1 LLAPDTHRKQGLEM
15 ADMRVML
22 AFDGSAGAEAARDL
36 VAHLRW
42 PARTAITLV
51 AALER
56 GPELFGAPEYAAV
69 PEASREASALLL
81 ADLQATLHAAAAP
94 LSAPGRMVDTRVV
107 RGRPASALL
116 EEAQA
121 LQPDLIVIG
130 SRGHGP
136 LATVL
141 LGSVSTEVV
150 DHAPC
155 PVLVARKP
163 SVHRL
168 IVGVDG
174 SESAQ
179 RAVSTLSTWPIF
191 AGLPARVVAVA
202 DRPSGWGT
210 SLSAAFYPGMADVGD
225 SSREGRR
232 NHAEQIAE
240 RACEDLARVG
250 LQATAELREGDP
262 ADELIRAAD
271 EEDADLIA
279 VGSRG
284 LSALSRLALGSVARK
299 VLLHTP
305 SSVLVV
311 REATE
316 RVKESEPMP
325 LRAGS
330 AVGAF

>member
-1 LLAPDTHRKQGLEM
+1 M
-15 ADMRVML
+15 AEMRVML

-69 PEASREASALLL
+69 PEGSREASALML
-81 ADLQATLHAAAAP
+81 ADLQATLQSAAAP
-94 LSAPGRMVDTRVV
+94 LNAPDRMVDTRVV

-116 EEAQA
+116 DEAKS

-136 LATVL
+136 LATML

-155 PVLVARKP
+155 PVLVARQP

-168 IVGVDG
+168 VIGVDG

-202 DRPSGWGT
+202 DRPSGWAA
-210 SLSAAFYPGMADVGD
+210 SLNATFYPGMADVGD
-225 SSREGRR
+225 SSREARR
-232 NHAEQIAE
+232 SHAEQIAE
-240 RACEDLARVG
+240 RACEDLARAG
-250 LQATAELREGDP
+250 LQATSELREGDP
-262 ADELIRAAD
+262 ADELIRAAT

-284 LSALSRLALGSVARK
+284 LSALTRLALGSVARK
-299 VLLHTP
+299 VLLHTHA
-305 SSVLVV
+305 SVLVV
-311 REATE
+311 REAVE
-316 RVKESEPMP
+316 RVKVAEPMP
-325 LRAGS
+325 IRTGA
-330 AVGAF
+330 AAGAF

>member
-1 LLAPDTHRKQGLEM
+1 
-15 ADMRVML
+15 MRVML

-56 GPELFGAPEYAAV
+56 GPALFGAPEYAAV
-69 PEASREASALLL
+69 PEDSREASALML
-81 ADLQATLHAAAAP
+81 ADLQATLQAAAAP
-94 LSAPGRMVDTRVV
+94 LQAAGRMIDTRVV

-116 EEAQA
+116 EEAHA

-141 LGSVSTEVV
+141 VGSVSTEVV

-155 PVLVARKP
+155 PVLVARWP
-163 SVHRL
+163 SAHRL
-168 IVGVDG
+168 VVGVDG

-179 RAVSTLSTWPIF
+179 RAVATLSTWPIF
-191 AGLPARVVAVA
+191 AGLPARVVGVSE
-202 DRPSGWGT
+202 RSPGWAALG
-210 SLSAAFYPGMADVGD
+210 SAFYPGMAETNDT
-225 SSREGRR
+225 SREARR
-232 NHAEQIAE
+232 NQVEQVTE

-250 LQATAELREGDP
+250 LVATSELREGDP
-262 ADELIRAAD
+262 ADELIRAANED
-271 EEDADLIA
+271 DADMIV

-305 SSVLVV
+305 VSVLVV
-311 REATE
+311 RDAAE
-316 RVKESEPMP
+316 RVESAEPIRLP
-325 LRAGS
+325 SGA
-330 AVGAF
+330 AVGVV

>member
-1 LLAPDTHRKQGLEM
+1 M
-15 ADMRVML
+15 AVMRVML

-56 GPELFGAPEYAAV
+56 GPALFGAPEYAV
-69 PEASREASALLL
+69 MSEDSRESSALMLS
-81 ADLQATLHAAAAP
+81 DLQATLQAAAAP
-94 LSAPGRMVDTRVV
+94 LHAPGRMIDTRVV

-116 EEAQA
+116 EEANA

-141 LGSVSTEVV
+141 VGSVSTEVV

-155 PVLVARKP
+155 PVLVARRS

-179 RAVSTLSTWPIF
+179 RAVATLSAWPIF
-191 AGLPARVVAVA
+191 AGLPARVVGVSERSA
-202 DRPSGWGT
+202 GWT
-210 SLSAAFYPGMADVGD
+210 ALSSALYPGMAETGEK
-225 SSREGRR
+225 SREARR
-232 NHAEQIAE
+232 SLAEQFTE

-250 LQATAELREGDP
+250 LVASSELREGDP
-262 ADELIRAAD
+262 ADELIRAAAED
-271 EEDADLIA
+271 DADMIV

-305 SSVLVV
+305 ESVLVV
-311 REATE
+311 REAVE
-316 RVKESEPMP
+316 RVDSVEPVP
-325 LRAGS
+325 IQSGLATG
-330 AVGAF
+330 AV

>member
-1 LLAPDTHRKQGLEM
+1 MDQ
-15 ADMRVML
+15 MRVML

-42 PARTAITLV
+42 PDRTAITLV

-56 GPELFGAPEYAAV
+56 GPDLFGAPEYAVV
-69 PEASREASALLL
+69 PENAQEATALMLV
-81 ADLQATLHAAAAP
+81 DLQATLQAAAAP
-94 LSAPGRMVDTRVV
+94 LNAPGRMVETRVV

-116 EEAQA
+116 HEAEA
-121 LQPDLIVIG
+121 LKPDLIVIG

-141 LGSVSTEVV
+141 VGSVSTEVV

-155 PVLVARKP
+155 PVLVARRP

-168 IVGVDG
+168 VIGVDG
-174 SESAQ
+174 SRSAQ
-179 RAVSTLSTWPIF
+179 RAVSTLSAWPIF

-202 DRPSGWGT
+202 DRPAGWAA
-210 SLSAAFYPGMADVGD
+210 SLGAAFYPNVADVGN
-225 SSREGRR
+225 SSLSARR
-232 NHAEQIAE
+232 SQAEQIAE
-240 RACEDLARVG
+240 RACEELAGCG
-250 LQATAELREGDP
+250 LRATAELRDGDP
-262 ADELIRAAD
+262 AHELIRAAIED
-271 EEDADLIA
+271 EADLIV

-305 SSVLVV
+305 VSVLVV
-311 REATE
+311 REAVE
-316 RVKESEPMP
+316 RVQVAEPMA
-325 LRAGS
+325 LRSGMAI
-330 AVGAF
+330 GAF

>member
-1 LLAPDTHRKQGLEM
+1 
-15 ADMRVML
+15 MRVML

-56 GPELFGAPEYAAV
+56 GPTLFGVPEYAVVA
-69 PEASREASALLL
+69 EDSREASAMML
-81 ADLQATLHAAAAP
+81 ADLQATLQAAAAP
-94 LSAPGRMVDTRVV
+94 LNAPGRLIDTRVV

-116 EEAQA
+116 EEAKA

-141 LGSVSTEVV
+141 LGSVSTEIV

-155 PVLVARKP
+155 PVLVARRP
-163 SVHRL
+163 TAHRL
-168 IVGVDG
+168 VIGVDG
-174 SESAQ
+174 SESSQ
-179 RAVSTLSTWPIF
+179 RAVATLSAWPIF
-191 AGLPARVVAVA
+191 AGLPARVVGVSE
-202 DRPSGWGT
+202 RSPGWT
-210 SLSAAFYPGMADVGD
+210 ALSTAFYPGMAETAE
-225 SSREGRR
+225 SSREARR
-232 NHAEQIAE
+232 SQAAQITE
-240 RACEDLARVG
+240 RACEDLSRVG
-250 LQATAELREGDP
+250 LIATSELREGDP
-262 ADELIRAAD
+262 AEELIRAATED
-271 EEDADLIA
+271 DADLIV

-305 SSVLVV
+305 VSVLVV
-311 REATE
+311 REAAA
-316 RVKESEPMP
+316 RVEVAEPTP
-325 LRAGS
+325 LRSGMA
-330 AVGAF
+330 AGAF

>member
-1 LLAPDTHRKQGLEM
+1 M

-22 AFDGSAGAEAARDL
+22 GYDGSAGAEAARDL

-56 GPELFGAPEYAAV
+56 GPDLFGAPEYAAV
-69 PEASREASALLL
+69 PEDSREASALML
-81 ADLQATLHAAAAP
+81 ADLQETLQAAAAP
-94 LSAPGRMVDTRVV
+94 LKAPDRMVDTRVV

-116 EEAQA
+116 EEASA
-121 LQPDLIVIG
+121 LQPDLIVVG

-141 LGSVSTEVV
+141 VGSVSTELV

-155 PVLVARKP
+155 PVLVARMP

-179 RAVSTLSTWPIF
+179 RAVATLSTWPIF
-191 AGLPARVVAVA
+191 AGLPARVVAVS
-202 DRPSGWGT
+202 DRPAGWAT
-210 SLSAAFYPGMADVGD
+210 SLGAAFYPGMAETGAT
-225 SSREGRR
+225 SREARR
-232 NHAEQIAE
+232 SQAEQIAE

-250 LQATAELREGDP
+250 LQATSELREGDP
-262 ADELIRAAD
+262 ADELIRAAAED
-271 EEDADLIA
+271 DADLIV

-299 VLLHTP
+299 VLLHTH

-316 RVKESEPMP
+316 RVKAVDPMRLP
-325 LRAGS
+325 SSL
-330 AVGAF
+330 AVGVF

>member
-1 LLAPDTHRKQGLEM
+1 M
-15 ADMRVML
+15 AEMRVML

-56 GPELFGAPEYAAV
+56 GPELFGAPDYAVV
-69 PEASREASALLL
+69 PESSREASALMV
-81 ADLQATLHAAAAP
+81 ADLQETLQAAAAP
-94 LSAPGRMVDTRVV
+94 LKAPGRMVDTRVV

-116 EEAQA
+116 QEAQA

-141 LGSVSTEVV
+141 VGSVSTEVV

-155 PVLVARKP
+155 PVLVARR
-163 SVHRL
+163 SSAHRL

-191 AGLPARVVAVA
+191 AGLSAQVVAVC
-202 DRPSGWGT
+202 DRPAGWGST
-210 SLSAAFYPGMADVGD
+210 LSAAFYPAMAESGD
-225 SSREGRR
+225 SSREARR
-232 NHAEQIAE
+232 SRAEQIAD
-240 RACEDLARVG
+240 RACEDLARAG
-250 LQATAELREGDP
+250 LTAATELREGDP
-262 ADELIRAAD
+262 ADELIRAATTD
-271 EEDADLIA
+271 DADLIV

-305 SSVLVV
+305 VSVLVI

-316 RVKESEPMP
+316 RVQAAEPMRLP
-325 LRAGS
+325 SAS

>member
-1 LLAPDTHRKQGLEM
+1 M
-15 ADMRVML
+15 AEMRVML

-56 GPELFGAPEYAAV
+56 GPELFGAPDYAVV
-69 PEASREASALLL
+69 PEDSRKASALML
-81 ADLQATLHAAAAP
+81 ADLEATLQAAAAP
-94 LSAPGRMVDTRVV
+94 LKAPGRMVDTRVI
-107 RGRPASALL
+107 RGRPASVLL

-121 LQPDLIVIG
+121 LHPDLIVIG

-155 PVLVARKP
+155 PVLVARHS

-168 IVGVDG
+168 LVGVDG

-179 RAVSTLSTWPIF
+179 RAVATLSTWPIF
-191 AGLPARVVAVA
+191 AGLPARVVAVCA
-202 DRPSGWGT
+202 RPAGWAS
-210 SLSAAFYPGMADVGD
+210 SLSAAFYPGMAED
-225 SSREGRR
+225 SASDERR
-232 NHAEQIAE
+232 GHAQQIAE
-240 RACEDLARVG
+240 RACDDLARIG
-250 LQATAELREGDP
+250 LQATSELREGDP
-262 ADELIRAAD
+262 ANELIRAAAVD
-271 EEDADLIA
+271 DADMIV

-299 VLLHTP
+299 VLLHTHT
-305 SSVLVV
+305 SVLVI

-316 RVKESEPMP
+316 RVEAAEPMRLP
-325 LRAGS
+325 S
-330 AVGAF
+330 ATAAGAF